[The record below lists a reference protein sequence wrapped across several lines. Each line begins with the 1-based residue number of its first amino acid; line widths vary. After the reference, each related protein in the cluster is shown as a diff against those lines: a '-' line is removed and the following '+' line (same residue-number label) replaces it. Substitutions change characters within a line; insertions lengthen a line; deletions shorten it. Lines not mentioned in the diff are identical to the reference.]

1 MARLADDGE
10 IRARVRSCTAGQ
22 WPGQPHD
29 LAAGTGDDLASR
41 CSWVRLG
48 FSGKVGSSLTPLGHT
63 RSSASPPVDVP
74 ATGSA
79 RAVGAGRG
87 GLAALAGWHTSRMG
101 FQQPTASSFRRRDKE
116 RNDRSKYKYLGRPA
130 GSG

>member
-29 LAAGTGDDLASR
+29 LAAGTGDDLGSR

-87 GLAALAGWHTSRMG
+87 RLGLWPGWHTSRMG
-101 FQQPTASSFRRRDKE
+101 FQPTDGVQFPSAAQ
-116 RNDRSKYKYLGRPA
+116 GA
-130 GSG
+130 